1 MFTTCELLDR
11 VKATYDLRSDY
22 AVAKKIGVRTSSM
35 TRYRKHGGT
44 LDDSVAVEVAEL
56 LELDPFQVLVSV
68 HLERAHNQHNQK
80 LVNVWQQYAA

>member
-1 MFTTCELLDR
+1 
-11 VKATYDLRSDY
+11 
-22 AVAKKIGVRTSSM
+22 M